1 MLLNQV
7 HCVMGMI
14 QTDPSRSGVSE
25 MEGKYEYVL
34 SVESERE
41 EGREI
46 EVGERETERESER
59 GRLR

>member
-34 SVESERE
+34 LVESEIE

-46 EVGERETERESER
+46 EEWREIEVGRE
-59 GRLR
+59 GD

>member
-34 SVESERE
+34 LVKSERE

-46 EVGERETERESER
+46 EVGRE
-59 GRLR
+59 GD

>member
-1 MLLNQV
+1 MQGGYLNLLLNQV

-34 SVESERE
+34 LVESERE

-46 EVGERETERESER
+46 EVGRE
-59 GRLR
+59 GN

>member
-34 SVESERE
+34 LVESERE

-46 EVGERETERESER
+46 EVGRE
-59 GRLR
+59 GD